1 LSQFPQKLTLSLQ
14 YIIPLFPLSHFEIE
28 SPPIRVYV
36 MTTRSQNLIFKPL
49 KFTDGRI
56 KYPLPQAL
64 TASIALHE
72 EDLTCFSQ
80 ASRVA
85 HSNEYRV

>member
-1 LSQFPQKLTLSLQ
+1 
-14 YIIPLFPLSHFEIE
+14 
-28 SPPIRVYV
+28 
-36 MTTRSQNLIFKPL
+36 MTTRSHNLIFKPS

-72 EDLTCFSQ
+72 EEPTCVSQ
-80 ASRVA
+80 ANKSAEWRAAMNTEFDALFKNGTWSLV
-85 HSNEYRV
+85 SSSPNMNIVGSK

>member
-1 LSQFPQKLTLSLQ
+1 
-14 YIIPLFPLSHFEIE
+14 
-28 SPPIRVYV
+28 
-36 MTTRSQNLIFKPL
+36 MTTRSQNLIFKPS

-72 EDLTCFSQ
+72 EEPTCVSQ
-80 ASRVA
+80 ANKSAEWRAAMNTEFDALFKNGTWSLV
-85 HSNEYRV
+85 SSSPNMNIVGSK